1 MFPFRPTALA
11 ACTALIGL
19 PAVAANSGN
28 TAVVPVVE
36 TGGALAPVTVKG
48 ARNKDEIGKNRVYA
62 REIVN
67 LYKGKE
73 EVETFKGN
81 TVSDLFSG
89 MVGVYSGDARNSGA
103 VDPNIRGVQGQ
114 GRIPVTVDGTE
125 QAITVWRGY
134 AGANNRNYV
143 DPNIISSVYVEKGP
157 SFNRGIKSGI
167 GGSVAM
173 KTIDADDIVPEDQ
186 KYGLE
191 VKVETSSNS
200 IKQRKNVYEDSVD
213 YRTLPEPS
221 VATGGIW
228 RAMLDDTDRVDQ
240 RFEGRNKFF
249 KDKAFRIAAATKQD
263 NFDAMIAYAYR
274 SKGNYFSGKKG
285 AERYGYIGP
294 LTPEKLAEIKRL
306 EDEARQRGENFWGSS
321 NVLGSPNVARVGL
334 FFHPGGEVSNT
345 SLETKSWIGKTTFR
359 LPHNQTLKF
368 GLRRTHTTF
377 GDVMPSRIIGPISN
391 NSNLNKIA
399 EWPRSWVK
407 QNSVNIDYAFKPENS
422 RWINFDATLW
432 TTRTRSKTNTAG
444 GSPGDTLYEDR
455 EFQRRYDTEMGIWQ
469 GLIQQWPHMT
479 PEERKEWADMGYS
492 PDKKPKVEPSTPN
505 TNGRFNTVQGQ
516 AYYAKNERDGF
527 TFANRMKL
535 TPKLDLTVMGDYQYE
550 KLRSRDEF
558 SDELRWMGMDKY
570 KDEIEAKPPII
581 RANYEL
587 SRLGYPR
594 NGRRHEANLGFNFH
608 FRPTEWLNLTAGA
621 RYTRFSINDD
631 GRVAKEG
638 LTPYGFPIGMDRG
651 RGFTF
656 TRVATPEEYA
666 VYKAAKAISQDTLDD
681 MWARQEFNRALTIQ
695 EQQKFLQLNDQ
706 GVPYLVYDGRRYQ
719 PLRPNFERPFAYY
732 YKEPYNKP
740 LPPTVFWNK
749 DASGRLNLADHP
761 ILNGSNS
768 AILSEETANPA
779 YDPNNPN
786 SPKTVKK
793 YVLADRFH
801 QEGNISPTELSRIR
815 HQSNGGWAPAFS
827 ATVNFTDHARAYLR
841 YTETL
846 RYPSIFEG
854 TYGFSN
860 FAGGFNRA
868 GYGWKPEHAKNW
880 EVGYI
885 HDLTGLL
892 PKMRRADFRL
902 NYFHN
907 KTKNIIDRDENLEF
921 EQFDKQVRTGVELS
935 ARFDSGRVF
944 GSLGV
949 LRNIKNEMCDSM
961 FSPYPE
967 ELESHFLEPD
977 KYPRSPSCNHGGVS
991 DSGYLASALQPRW
1004 SIDADL
1010 GMRLF
1015 GEKLETGLRFHYH
1028 SRIKKDRDEAWNSY
1042 RKHPNHFWAGKVA
1055 GQEWQP
1061 VATWDMYLRYKIRKN
1076 ITAELVGTNLTDRYY
1091 LDPLSPSYMPAPGR
1105 TIRIGITGKF

>member
-1 MFPFRPTALA
+1 MQTTPRLTTLA
-11 ACTALIGL
+11 ACIAMLGAAHA
-19 PAVAANSGN
+19 PAADN
-28 TAVVPVVE
+28 TANTAADAAESSALE
-36 TGGALAPVTVKG
+36 TVIVKG
-48 ARNKDEIGKNRVYA
+48 NRNKHQTGRDRVYT
-62 REIVN
+62 REVVN

-73 EVETFKGN
+73 EVEIFKG
-81 TVSDLFSG
+81 TPVSDLFSG

-173 KTIDADDIVPEDQ
+173 KTIDADDIVPEGQ

-191 VKVETSSNS
+191 VKVETSNNS

-240 RFEGRNKFF
+240 RFSGRNKFF
-249 KDKAFRIAAATKQD
+249 KDKAYRIAAATKQD
-263 NFDAMIAYAYR
+263 NFDAMLAYAYR
-274 SKGNYFSGKKG
+274 NKGNYFSGKKG

-294 LTPEKLAEIKRL
+294 LTPEKIAELRRLAE
-306 EDEARQRGENFWGSS
+306 EARQRGENFWGSE
-321 NVLGSPNVARVGL
+321 NMLGAPNIAKVGL

-345 SLETKSWIGKTTFR
+345 SLETESWIGKTTLR
-359 LPHNQTLKF
+359 LPHRQTLKF

-455 EFQRRYDTEMGIWQ
+455 EFQRRYDSEIGLWQ
-469 GLIQQWPHMT
+469 SLMQQWPHLS
-479 PEERKEWADMGYS
+479 PSERQDLIDAGYS
-492 PDKKPKVEPSTPN
+492 PDKKPKVDPTTPN

-516 AYYAKNERDGF
+516 AYYAKNERNGF

-550 KLRSRDEF
+550 KLRSRDNF
-558 SDELRWMGMDKY
+558 SEELRFAGRYKY
-570 KDEIEAKPPII
+570 PDEIENDTI
-581 RANYEL
+581 RANYSLNEY
-587 SRLGYPR
+587 GVPR
-594 NGRRHEANLGFNFH
+594 NGRRHESNLGFNFH
-608 FRPTEWLNLTAGA
+608 FKPTEWLSLTAGA

-631 GRVAKEG
+631 GRILQEG
-638 LTPYGFPIGMDRG
+638 VDKWGRPLRMNRGVYYGL
-651 RGFTF
+651 
-656 TRVATPEEYA
+656 TRVATQKEYNT
-666 VYKAAKAISQDTLDD
+666 YL
-681 MWARQEFNRALTIQ
+681 RALE
-695 EQQKFLQLNDQ
+695 EQKKGTWNYEMNDINRISIEKGIPYINRDWVLNDNNH
-706 GVPYLVYDGRRYQ
+706 DHDT
-719 PLRPNFERPFAYY
+719 A
-732 YKEPYNKP
+732 KT
-740 LPPTVFWNK
+740 LPTFYWSKNG
-749 DASGRLNLADHP
+749 SGRLNIADNP
-761 ILNGSNS
+761 LLNNE
-768 AILSEETANPA
+768 ILSEKTSNPA

-786 SPKTVKK
+786 SPKTVYK
-793 YVLADRFH
+793 YRLRD
-801 QEGNISPTELSRIR
+801 GDSYKTPMTEAERR
-815 HQSNGGWAPAFS
+815 RAQKQSDGGWAPAFS
-827 ATVNFTDHARAYLR
+827 ATINFTDHARAYLR

-846 RYPSIFEG
+846 RFPSIFEG

-860 FAGGFNRA
+860 AAGTFARA

-885 HDLTGLL
+885 HDLTGAF
-892 PKMRRADFRL
+892 PKMRRADFRI

-907 KTKNIIDRDENLEF
+907 KTKNIIDRDQNLEF

-935 ARFDSGRVF
+935 ARFDSGRLF
-944 GSLGV
+944 GGLGV
-949 LRNIKNEMCDSM
+949 LRNIKNEMCDTAFAYQDTGYV
-961 FSPYPE
+961 FSKADGGIAHRPI
-967 ELESHFLEPD
+967 
-977 KYPRSPSCNHGGVS
+977 CNHGGLS
-991 DSGYLASALQPRW
+991 GSGYLASALQPRW
-1004 SIDADL
+1004 SVDADL
-1010 GMRLF
+1010 GARFF

-1028 SRIKKDRDEAWNSY
+1028 SRIKKSRDEAWNTY
-1042 RKHPNHFWAGKVA
+1042 RKDWLETYGTPSSIRIT

-1061 VATWDMYLRYKIRKN
+1061 VATYDAYIRYRIGKN
-1076 ITAELVGTNLTDRYY
+1076 VTAELVGTNLTDRYY

-1105 TIRIGITGKF
+1105 TLRLGLTAKW

>member
-1 MFPFRPTALA
+1 MKTTPRLTTLA
-11 ACTALIGL
+11 ACIAMLGAAHA
-19 PAVAANSGN
+19 PAADN
-28 TAVVPVVE
+28 TANTAATPAE
-36 TGGALAPVTVKG
+36 SAALDAVIVKG
-48 ARNKDEIGKNRVYA
+48 GKNKHQTGRDRVYT
-62 REIVN
+62 REVVN

-81 TVSDLFSG
+81 TVSDLLSG

-143 DPNIISSVYVEKGP
+143 DPNLISSVYVEKGP

-173 KTIDADDIVPEDQ
+173 KTIDADDIVPEGQ

-191 VKVETSSNS
+191 VKIETSNNS

-240 RFEGRNKFF
+240 RFSGRNKFF
-249 KDKAFRIAAATKQD
+249 KDKAYRIAAAAKQD
-263 NFDAMIAYAYR
+263 NFDAMLAYAYR

-294 LTPEKLAEIKRL
+294 LTPEKIAELRRLAE
-306 EDEARQRGENFWGSS
+306 EARQRGENFWGSE
-321 NVLGSPNVARVGL
+321 NMLGAPNIAKVGL

-345 SLETKSWIGKTTFR
+345 SLETESWIGKTTLR
-359 LPHNQTLKF
+359 LPHRQTLKF
-368 GLRRTHTTF
+368 GLRHTDTQF
-377 GDVMPSRIIGPISN
+377 GDVMPSRIIGPIEN
-391 NSNLNKIA
+391 EKNLNKIA

-432 TTRTRSKTNTAG
+432 TTRTKSKTNTAG

-455 EFQRRYDTEMGIWQ
+455 EFQRRYDSEVG
-469 GLIQQWPHMT
+469 QWNAIMEKWPGMSQK
-479 PEERKEWADMGYS
+479 ERQNMIDWFGFN
-492 PDKKPKVEPSTPN
+492 PNKKPTVTPNLPN

-527 TFANRMKL
+527 TFANRMRL

-550 KLRSRDEF
+550 KLRSRDNY
-558 SDELRWMGMDKY
+558 SDELFWHGTDKY
-570 KDEIEAKPPII
+570 KEEIDKNNI

-587 SRLGYPR
+587 SRFGYPR
-594 NGRRHEANLGFNFH
+594 SGRRHEANLGFNFS
-608 FRPTEWLNLTAGA
+608 FRPTEWLSLTAGA
-621 RYTRFSINDD
+621 RYTHFSINDD
-631 GRVAKEG
+631 GRVLKEG
-638 LTPYGFPIGMDRG
+638 VDWRG
-651 RGFTF
+651 NPLQINRGQVYTF

-666 VYKAAKAISQDTLDD
+666 IYQRAKERLANNDYANVEEYSLLFQQTQSITFEHSNGKIPHISQEAARQQSSYYKA
-681 MWARQEFNRALTIQ
+681 
-695 EQQKFLQLNDQ
+695 
-706 GVPYLVYDGRRYQ
+706 PYQ
-719 PLRPNFERPFAYY
+719 N
-732 YKEPYNKP
+732 
-740 LPPTVFWNK
+740 PPIFYWLK
-749 DASGRLNLADHP
+749 DEHGRLNLADHP
-761 ILNGSNS
+761 LLNSNILY
-768 AILSEETANPA
+768 EKVENPA
-779 YDPNNPN
+779 YDPNDPD
-786 SPKTVKK
+786 SPKTVYK
-793 YVLADRFH
+793 YIHTDITHDLKNERVVNNGVYMADMTAAERRRA
-801 QEGNISPTELSRIR
+801 QR
-815 HQSNGGWAPAFS
+815 QSGSGWAPAFS
-827 ATVNFTDHARAYLR
+827 ATVNLTDHARAYLR

-854 TYGFSN
+854 TYGFSSM
-860 FAGGFNRA
+860 GGFGRA

-892 PKMRRADFRL
+892 PKMRRADFRI

-907 KTKNIIDRDENLEF
+907 KTKNIIDRDSNLEF
-921 EQFDKQVRTGVELS
+921 EQFDKQTRTGVELS
-935 ARFDSGRVF
+935 ARFDSGRFF
-944 GSLGV
+944 GGLGV
-949 LRNIKNEMCDSM
+949 LRNIKNEMCDST
-961 FSPYPE
+961 FPYT
-967 ELESHFLEPD
+967 SHLAFV
-977 KYPRSPSCNHGGVS
+977 KVGKGIITTSSCNHGGLNS
-991 DSGYLASALQPRW
+991 TGYLASALQPRW

-1010 GMRLF
+1010 GARLF
-1015 GEKLETGLRFHYH
+1015 GKKLETGLRFHFH
-1028 SRIKKDRDEAWNSY
+1028 SRIKKNRDEAYSKY
-1042 RKHPNHFWAGKVA
+1042 RDEIRRYTAFSRENVRAID
-1055 GQEWQP
+1055 QSWQP

-1105 TIRIGITGKF
+1105 TIRFGLTAKF

>member
-1 MFPFRPTALA
+1 MSTPTSSA
-11 ACTALIGL
+11 A
-19 PAVAANSGN
+19 S
-28 TAVVPVVE
+28 
-36 TGGALAPVTVKG
+36 
-48 ARNKDEIGKNRVYA
+48 
-62 REIVN
+62 
-67 LYKGKE
+67 
-73 EVETFKGN
+73 
-81 TVSDLFSG
+81 
-89 MVGVYSGDARNSGA
+89 
-103 VDPNIRGVQGQ
+103 
-114 GRIPVTVDGTE
+114 
-125 QAITVWRGY
+125 
-134 AGANNRNYV
+134 
-143 DPNIISSVYVEKGP
+143 YVEKGP

-173 KTIDADDIVPEDQ
+173 KTIDADDIVPEGQ

-191 VKVETSSNS
+191 VKVETSNNS

-228 RAMLDDTDRVDQ
+228 RALLDDTDRVDQ

-294 LTPEKLAEIKRL
+294 LTPEKLEEIKRL
-306 EDEARQRGENFWGSS
+306 EEEARKRGEDFWGSS
-321 NVLGSPNVARVGL
+321 NMLGSPNVARVGL

-359 LPHNQTLKF
+359 LPHRQTLKL

-432 TTRTRSKTNTAG
+432 TTRTKSKTNTAG

-516 AYYAKNERDGF
+516 AYYAKNERNGF

-535 TPKLDLTVMGDYQYE
+535 HPKLDLTVTGDYQYE
-550 KLRSRDEF
+550 KLRSRDNY
-558 SDELRWMGMDKY
+558 SDELFWHGTDKY
-570 KDEIEAKPPII
+570 KEEIDKNNI

-587 SRLGYPR
+587 SRFGYPR
-594 NGRRHEANLGFNFH
+594 SGRRHEANLGFNFH
-608 FRPTEWLNLTAGA
+608 FRPAEWLSLTAGA
-621 RYTRFSINDD
+621 RYTHFSINDD
-631 GRVAKEG
+631 GRVLKEG
-638 LTPYGFPIGMDRG
+638 VDWRG
-651 RGFTF
+651 NPLQINRGQVYTF

-666 VYKAAKAISQDTLDD
+666 IYQRAKERLANNDYANVEEYSLLFQQTQSITFGHSNGKIPHISQQA
-681 MWARQEFNRALTIQ
+681 ARQQ
-695 EQQKFLQLNDQ
+695 S
-706 GVPYLVYDGRRYQ
+706 
-719 PLRPNFERPFAYY
+719 YY
-732 YKEPYNKP
+732 YKEPYQN
-740 LPPTVFWNK
+740 PPIFYWLK
-749 DASGRLNLADHP
+749 DEHGRLNLADHP
-761 ILNGSNS
+761 LLNSNILY
-768 AILSEETANPA
+768 EKVENPA
-779 YDPNNPN
+779 YDPNDPD
-786 SPKTVKK
+786 SPKTVYK
-793 YVLADRFH
+793 YVRTVITHDLKNGRDVKNGVYMADMTAAERRRA
-801 QEGNISPTELSRIR
+801 Q
-815 HQSNGGWAPAFS
+815 HQSGGGWAPAFS

-854 TYGFSN
+854 TYGFSSM
-860 FAGGFNRA
+860 GGFGRA

-880 EVGYI
+880 EVGYV

-892 PKMRRADFRL
+892 PKMRRADFRI

-921 EQFDKQVRTGVELS
+921 EQFDKQIRTGVELS
-935 ARFDSGRVF
+935 ARFDSGRFF
-944 GSLGV
+944 GGLGV
-949 LRNIKNEMCDSM
+949 LRNIKNEMCDST
-961 FSPYPE
+961 FPYTHKIAWVEVGKGILLP
-967 ELESHFLEPD
+967 
-977 KYPRSPSCNHGGVS
+977 PSCNHGGLS
-991 DSGYLASALQPRW
+991 DTGYLASALQPRW

-1010 GMRLF
+1010 GARFF
-1015 GEKLETGLRFHYH
+1015 GEKLETGIRFHYH
-1028 SRIKKDRDEAWNSY
+1028 SRIKKSRDEAWNDY
-1042 RKHPNHFWAGKVA
+1042 RNRYREFYNRTTSRRIR

-1061 VATWDMYLRYKIRKN
+1061 VATWDMYLRYKIGKN

>member
-1 MFPFRPTALA
+1 MFPFRPTVLA

-67 LYKGKE
+67 LYKGKN

-173 KTIDADDIVPEDQ
+173 KTIDADDIVPEGQ

-191 VKVETSSNS
+191 VKVETSNNS

-228 RAMLDDTDRVDQ
+228 RALLDDTDRVDQ

-294 LTPEKLAEIKRL
+294 LTPEKLEEIKRL
-306 EDEARQRGENFWGSS
+306 EEEARKRGEDFWGSS
-321 NVLGSPNVARVGL
+321 NMLGSPNVARVGL

-359 LPHNQTLKF
+359 LPHRQTLKL

-407 QNSVNIDYAFKPENS
+407 QNSANIDYSFKPENS

-516 AYYAKNERDGF
+516 AYYAKNERNGF

-535 TPKLDLTVMGDYQYE
+535 HPKLDLTVTGDYQYE
-550 KLRSRDEF
+550 KLRSRDNY
-558 SDELRWMGMDKY
+558 SDELFWHGTDKY
-570 KDEIEAKPPII
+570 KEEIDKNNI

-587 SRLGYPR
+587 SRFGYPR
-594 NGRRHEANLGFNFH
+594 SGRRHEANLGFNFH
-608 FRPTEWLNLTAGA
+608 FRPAEWLSLTAGA
-621 RYTRFSINDD
+621 RYTHFSINDD
-631 GRVAKEG
+631 GRVLKEG
-638 LTPYGFPIGMDRG
+638 VNWLGNPLQVNRG
-651 RGFTF
+651 QVYTF

-666 VYKAAKAISQDTLDD
+666 IYKRAKERLANNDYANDEESHLLFQQTQSITFEHSNGKIPHISQQA
-681 MWARQEFNRALTIQ
+681 ARGHSSR
-695 EQQKFLQLNDQ
+695 
-706 GVPYLVYDGRRYQ
+706 
-719 PLRPNFERPFAYY
+719 
-732 YKEPYNKP
+732 YKEPYQN
-740 LPPTVFWNK
+740 PPIFYWLK
-749 DASGRLNLADHP
+749 DEHGRLNLADHP
-761 ILNGSNS
+761 LLNSNILY
-768 AILSEETANPA
+768 EKVENPA
-779 YDPNNPN
+779 YDPNDPN
-786 SPKTVKK
+786 SPKTVYK
-793 YVLADRFH
+793 YISTDTTHDLKNGRGVHNGVYMADMTAAERRRA
-801 QEGNISPTELSRIR
+801 Q
-815 HQSNGGWAPAFS
+815 HQSGGGWAPAFS

-854 TYGFSN
+854 TYGFSSM
-860 FAGGFNRA
+860 GGFGRA

-892 PKMRRADFRL
+892 PKMRRADFRI

-944 GSLGV
+944 GGLGV
-949 LRNIKNEMCDSM
+949 LRNIKNEMCDST
-961 FSPYPE
+961 FPYTNHLAWVE
-967 ELESHFLEPD
+967 VGKGIITTS
-977 KYPRSPSCNHGGVS
+977 SCNHGGLNS
-991 DSGYLASALQPRW
+991 TGYLASALQPRW
-1004 SIDADL
+1004 SVDTDL
-1010 GMRLF
+1010 GARFF
-1015 GEKLETGLRFHYH
+1015 GEKLETGLRFHFH
-1028 SRIKKDRDEAWNSY
+1028 SRVKKNRDEAYSKY
-1042 RKHPNHFWAGKVA
+1042 REAIRQAGFSRENVRA
-1055 GQEWQP
+1055 IDQSWQP

>member
-1 MFPFRPTALA
+1 MNKTRLKTLA
-11 ACTALIGL
+11 ACIAVLGT
-19 PAVAANSGN
+19 PAAFADN
-28 TAVVPVVE
+28 TAADAAESSALE
-36 TGGALAPVTVKG
+36 TVIVKG
-48 ARNKDEIGKNRVYA
+48 NRNKHQTGRDRVYT
-62 REIVN
+62 REVVN

-173 KTIDADDIVPEDQ
+173 KTIDADDIVPEGQ

-191 VKVETSSNS
+191 VKVETSNNS

-228 RAMLDDTDRVDQ
+228 RALLDDTDRVDQ

-294 LTPEKLAEIKRL
+294 LTPEKLAELERL
-306 EDEARQRGENFWGSS
+306 EEEARKRGENFWGSE
-321 NVLGSPNVARVGL
+321 NMLGAPNIAKVGL

-345 SLETKSWIGKTTFR
+345 SLETESWIGKTTFR
-359 LPHNQTLKF
+359 LPHRQTLRL

-444 GSPGDTLYEDR
+444 GSPGDTLYEDL
-455 EFQRRYDTEMGIWQ
+455 EFRRRYDTEMGIWQ

-516 AYYAKNERDGF
+516 AYYAKNERNGF

-535 TPKLDLTVMGDYQYE
+535 HPKLDLTVTGDYQYE
-550 KLRSRDEF
+550 KLRSRDNY
-558 SDELRWMGMDKY
+558 SDELFWHGTDKY
-570 KDEIEAKPPII
+570 KEEIDKNNI

-587 SRLGYPR
+587 SRFGYPR
-594 NGRRHEANLGFNFH
+594 SGRRHEANLGFNFH
-608 FRPTEWLNLTAGA
+608 FRPAEWLSLTAGA
-621 RYTRFSINDD
+621 RYTHFSINDD
-631 GRVAKEG
+631 GRVLKEG
-638 LTPYGFPIGMDRG
+638 VDWRG
-651 RGFTF
+651 NPLQVNRGQVYTF

-666 VYKAAKAISQDTLDD
+666 IYQRAKERLANNDYANDEEYILLFQQTQSITFGHSNGKIPHISQQA
-681 MWARQEFNRALTIQ
+681 ARQQ
-695 EQQKFLQLNDQ
+695 S
-706 GVPYLVYDGRRYQ
+706 
-719 PLRPNFERPFAYY
+719 YY
-732 YKEPYNKP
+732 YKEPYQN
-740 LPPTVFWNK
+740 PPIFYWLK
-749 DASGRLNLADHP
+749 DEHGRLNLADHP
-761 ILNGSNS
+761 LLNSNILY
-768 AILSEETANPA
+768 EKVENPA
-779 YDPNNPN
+779 YDPNDPD
-786 SPKTVKK
+786 SPKTVYK
-793 YVLADRFH
+793 YISTDTTHDLKNGRGVHNGVYMADMTAAERRRA
-801 QEGNISPTELSRIR
+801 QR
-815 HQSNGGWAPAFS
+815 QSGGGWAPAFS
-827 ATVNFTDHARAYLR
+827 ATVNLTDHARAYLR

-854 TYGFSN
+854 TYGFSSM
-860 FAGGFNRA
+860 GGFGRA

-892 PKMRRADFRL
+892 PKMRRADFRI

-921 EQFDKQVRTGVELS
+921 EQFDKQIRTGVELS
-935 ARFDSGRVF
+935 ARFDSSRFF
-944 GSLGV
+944 GGLGV
-949 LRNIKNEMCDSM
+949 LRNIKNEMCDST
-961 FSPYPE
+961 FPYTQNLITWIEQGKGILLP
-967 ELESHFLEPD
+967 
-977 KYPRSPSCNHGGVS
+977 PSCNHGGLS
-991 DSGYLASALQPRW
+991 DTGYLASALQPRW

-1010 GMRLF
+1010 GARFF
-1015 GEKLETGLRFHYH
+1015 GEKLETGIRFHYH
-1028 SRIKKDRDEAWNSY
+1028 SRIKKSRDEAWNDY
-1042 RKHPNHFWAGKVA
+1042 RNRYREFYNRTTSRRIR

-1061 VATWDMYLRYKIRKN
+1061 VATWDMYLRYKIGKN

-1105 TIRIGITGKF
+1105 TIRFGLTAKF

>member
-1 MFPFRPTALA
+1 MNKTRLKTLA
-11 ACTALIGL
+11 ACIAVLGT
-19 PAVAANSGN
+19 PAAFADN
-28 TAVVPVVE
+28 TAADAVE
-36 TGGALAPVTVKG
+36 SSALETVIVKG
-48 ARNKDEIGKNRVYA
+48 NRNKHQTGRDRVYT
-62 REIVN
+62 REVVN

-173 KTIDADDIVPEDQ
+173 KTIDADDIVPEGQ

-191 VKVETSSNS
+191 VKVETSNNS

-294 LTPEKLAEIKRL
+294 LTPEKLEEIKRL
-306 EDEARQRGENFWGSS
+306 EEEARKRGEDFWGSS
-321 NVLGSPNVARVGL
+321 NMLGSPNVARVGL

-359 LPHNQTLKF
+359 LPHRQTLKL

-444 GSPGDTLYEDR
+444 GSPGDTLYEDL
-455 EFQRRYDTEMGIWQ
+455 EFRRRYDTEMGIWQ

-535 TPKLDLTVMGDYQYE
+535 HPKLDLTVTGDYQYE
-550 KLRSRDEF
+550 KLRSRDNY
-558 SDELRWMGMDKY
+558 SDELFWHGTDKY
-570 KDEIEAKPPII
+570 KEEIDKNNI

-587 SRLGYPR
+587 SRFGYPR
-594 NGRRHEANLGFNFH
+594 SGRRHEANLGFNFH
-608 FRPTEWLNLTAGA
+608 FRPAEWLSLTAGA
-621 RYTRFSINDD
+621 RYTHFSINDD
-631 GRVAKEG
+631 GRVLKEG
-638 LTPYGFPIGMDRG
+638 VNWLGNPLQVNRG
-651 RGFTF
+651 QVYTF

-666 VYKAAKAISQDTLDD
+666 IYKRAKERLANNDYANDEESHLLFQQTQSITFEHSNGKIPHISQQA
-681 MWARQEFNRALTIQ
+681 ARGHSSR
-695 EQQKFLQLNDQ
+695 
-706 GVPYLVYDGRRYQ
+706 
-719 PLRPNFERPFAYY
+719 
-732 YKEPYNKP
+732 YKEPYQN
-740 LPPTVFWNK
+740 PPIFYWLK
-749 DASGRLNLADHP
+749 DEHGRLNLADHP
-761 ILNGSNS
+761 LLNSNILY
-768 AILSEETANPA
+768 EKVENPA
-779 YDPNNPN
+779 YDPNDPN
-786 SPKTVKK
+786 SPKTVYK
-793 YVLADRFH
+793 YISTDTTHDLKNGRGVHNGVYMADMTAAERRRA
-801 QEGNISPTELSRIR
+801 Q
-815 HQSNGGWAPAFS
+815 HQSGGGWAPAFS

-854 TYGFSN
+854 TYGFSSM
-860 FAGGFNRA
+860 GGFGRA

-892 PKMRRADFRL
+892 PKMRRADFRI

-944 GSLGV
+944 GGLGV
-949 LRNIKNEMCDSM
+949 LRNIKNEMCDST
-961 FSPYPE
+961 FPYTHKIAWVKVGKGILLP
-967 ELESHFLEPD
+967 
-977 KYPRSPSCNHGGVS
+977 PSCNHGGLS
-991 DSGYLASALQPRW
+991 DTGYLASALQPRW

-1010 GMRLF
+1010 GARFF
-1015 GEKLETGLRFHYH
+1015 GEKLETGIRFHYH
-1028 SRIKKDRDEAWNSY
+1028 SRIKKSRDEAWNDY
-1042 RKHPNHFWAGKVA
+1042 RNRYREFYNRTTSRRIR

-1061 VATWDMYLRYKIRKN
+1061 VATWDMYLRYKIGKN

-1105 TIRIGITGKF
+1105 TIRFGLTAKF

>member
-1 MFPFRPTALA
+1 MFPFRPTVLA

-173 KTIDADDIVPEDQ
+173 KTIDADDIVPEGQ

-191 VKVETSSNS
+191 VKVETSNNS

-294 LTPEKLAEIKRL
+294 LTPEKLAELKRL
-306 EDEARQRGENFWGSS
+306 EEEAEKRGEKFWGSE
-321 NVLGSPNVARVGL
+321 NMLGAPDIAKVGL

-359 LPHNQTLKF
+359 LPHRQTLKL

-444 GSPGDTLYEDR
+444 GSPGDTLYEDL
-455 EFQRRYDTEMGIWQ
+455 EFRRRYDTEMGIWQ

-505 TNGRFNTVQGQ
+505 TNGRFKTVQGQ
-516 AYYAKNERDGF
+516 AYYAKNERNGF

-535 TPKLDLTVMGDYQYE
+535 HPKLDLTVTGDYQYE
-550 KLRSRDEF
+550 KLRSRDNY
-558 SDELRWMGMDKY
+558 SDELFWHGTDKY
-570 KDEIEAKPPII
+570 KEEIDKNNI

-587 SRLGYPR
+587 SRFGYPR
-594 NGRRHEANLGFNFH
+594 SGRRHEANLGFNFH
-608 FRPTEWLNLTAGA
+608 FRPAEWLSLTAGA
-621 RYTRFSINDD
+621 RYTHFSINDD
-631 GRVAKEG
+631 GRVLKEG
-638 LTPYGFPIGMDRG
+638 VDWRG
-651 RGFTF
+651 NPLQINRGQVYTF
-656 TRVATPEEYA
+656 TRVATPQEYA
-666 VYKAAKAISQDTLDD
+666 VYQQAKKDLTDPSLSGDDYSKALEKYQSITFEYGDKIPYISQQA
-681 MWARQEFNRALTIQ
+681 ARESS
-695 EQQKFLQLNDQ
+695 
-706 GVPYLVYDGRRYQ
+706 
-719 PLRPNFERPFAYY
+719 YY
-732 YKEPYNKP
+732 YKDPYQN
-740 LPPTVFWNK
+740 PPIFYWLK
-749 DASGRLNLADHP
+749 DEHGRLNLADHP
-761 ILNGSNS
+761 LLNSNILY
-768 AILSEETANPA
+768 EKVENPA
-779 YDPNNPN
+779 YDPNDPN
-786 SPKTVKK
+786 SPKTVYK
-793 YVLADRFH
+793 YISTDTTHDLKNGRGVHNGVYMADMTAAERRRA
-801 QEGNISPTELSRIR
+801 Q
-815 HQSNGGWAPAFS
+815 HQSGGGWAPAFS
-827 ATVNFTDHARAYLR
+827 ATVNLTDHARAYLR

-854 TYGFSN
+854 TYGFSSM
-860 FAGGFNRA
+860 GGFGRA

-892 PKMRRADFRL
+892 PKMRRADFRI

-907 KTKNIIDRDENLEF
+907 KTKNIIDRDSNLEF
-921 EQFDKQVRTGVELS
+921 EQFDKQTRTGVELS
-935 ARFDSGRVF
+935 ARFDSGRFF
-944 GSLGV
+944 GGLGV
-949 LRNIKNEMCDSM
+949 LRNIKNEMCDAA
-961 FSPYPE
+961 FAYQDGRFVWQKADGGLAHQPA
-967 ELESHFLEPD
+967 
-977 KYPRSPSCNHGGVS
+977 CNHGGLS
-991 DSGYLASALQPRW
+991 GSGYLASALQPRW
-1004 SIDADL
+1004 SVDADL
-1010 GMRLF
+1010 GARFF

-1028 SRIKKDRDEAWNSY
+1028 SRIKKSRDEAWSAY
-1042 RKHPNHFWAGKVA
+1042 RKDWLETYGTPSRIRIT

-1061 VATWDMYLRYKIRKN
+1061 VATWDMYLRYKIGKN

>member
-1 MFPFRPTALA
+1 MKTTPRLTTLA
-11 ACTALIGL
+11 ACIAMLGTA
-19 PAVAANSGN
+19 PAQAADNMAN
-28 TAVVPVVE
+28 TAATPAE
-36 TGGALAPVTVKG
+36 SAALDAVIVKG
-48 ARNKDEIGKNRVYA
+48 GKNKDQRGRDRVYT

-143 DPNIISSVYVEKGP
+143 DPNLISSVYVEKGP

-173 KTIDADDIVPEDQ
+173 KTIDADDIVPEGQ

-240 RFEGRNKFF
+240 RFSGRNKFF
-249 KDKAFRIAAATKQD
+249 KDKAYRIAAATKQD
-263 NFDAMIAYAYR
+263 NFDAMLAYAYR
-274 SKGNYFSGKKG
+274 NKGNYFSGKKG

-294 LTPEKLAEIKRL
+294 LTPEKIAELRRLAE
-306 EDEARQRGENFWGSS
+306 EARQRGENFWGSE
-321 NVLGSPNVARVGL
+321 NMLGAPNIAKVGL

-345 SLETKSWIGKTTFR
+345 SLETESWIGKTTLR
-359 LPHNQTLKF
+359 LPHRQTLKF
-368 GLRRTHTTF
+368 GLRHTDTQF
-377 GDVMPSRIIGPISN
+377 GDVMPSRIIGPIEN
-391 NSNLNKIA
+391 EKNLNKIA

-422 RWINFDATLW
+422 RWIDFDATLW
-432 TTRTRSKTNTAG
+432 TTRTKSKTNTAG
-444 GSPGDTLYEDR
+444 GSPGDSLYEDID
-455 EFQRRYDTEMGIWQ
+455 FQKNYDFEIGIWKN
-469 GLIQQWPHMT
+469 IMKQWPNMS
-479 PEERKEWADMGYS
+479 EAERQQMRALGYS
-492 PDKKPKVEPSTPN
+492 PDKKPTVTPN
-505 TNGRFNTVQGQ
+505 LPNTDGRFNTVQGQ

-535 TPKLDLTVMGDYQYE
+535 TPKLDLTVTGDYQYE
-550 KLRSRDEF
+550 KLRSRDNY
-558 SDELRWMGMDKY
+558 SDELFWRGTDKY
-570 KDEIEAKPPII
+570 KEEIDKNNI

-587 SRLGYPR
+587 SRYGYPR
-594 NGRRHEANLGFNFH
+594 SGRRHEANLGFNFS
-608 FRPTEWLNLTAGA
+608 FRPTEWLSLTAGA
-621 RYTRFSINDD
+621 RYTHFSINDD
-631 GRVAKEG
+631 GRVLKEG
-638 LTPYGFPIGMDRG
+638 VNWLGNPLQVNRG
-651 RGFTF
+651 QVYTF
-656 TRVATPEEYA
+656 TRVATPQEYA
-666 VYKAAKAISQDTLDD
+666 VYQQAKKDLTDPSLSGDDYSKAFEKAQSITFNYNDKIPYINQEA
-681 MWARQEFNRALTIQ
+681 ARQQ
-695 EQQKFLQLNDQ
+695 SS
-706 GVPYLVYDGRRYQ
+706 
-719 PLRPNFERPFAYY
+719 Y
-732 YKEPYNKP
+732 YKEPYQN
-740 LPPTVFWNK
+740 PPIFYWLK
-749 DASGRLNLADHP
+749 DEHGRLNLADHP
-761 ILNGSNS
+761 LLNSNILY
-768 AILSEETANPA
+768 EKVENPA
-779 YDPNNPN
+779 YDPNDPN
-786 SPKTVKK
+786 SPKTVYK
-793 YVLADRFH
+793 YISTDTTYDLKNGRGVYNGVYMADMTAAERRRA
-801 QEGNISPTELSRIR
+801 QR
-815 HQSNGGWAPAFS
+815 QSSGGWVPAFS
-827 ATVNFTDHARAYLR
+827 ATVNLTDHARAYLR

-854 TYGFSN
+854 TYGFSSM
-860 FAGGFNRA
+860 GGFGRA

-885 HDLTGLL
+885 HDLTGVF
-892 PKMRRADFRL
+892 PKMRRADFRI

-944 GSLGV
+944 GGLGV
-949 LRNIKNEMCDSM
+949 LRNIKNEMCDLT
-961 FSPYPE
+961 FPYTQDFIWIKEGKGMVVP
-967 ELESHFLEPD
+967 
-977 KYPRSPSCNHGGVS
+977 PSCNHGGLS
-991 DSGYLASALQPRW
+991 DTGYLASALQPRW

-1010 GMRLF
+1010 GARFF
-1015 GEKLETGLRFHYH
+1015 GEKLETGIRFHYH
-1028 SRIKKDRDEAWNSY
+1028 SQVKKNRDEAWNGY
-1042 RKHPNHFWAGKVA
+1042 RNRYQEFYGKKSGLKII

-1061 VATWDMYLRYKIRKN
+1061 VATWDLYLRYKIGKN

-1105 TIRIGITGKF
+1105 TIRLGLSAKF

>member
-1 MFPFRPTALA
+1 MFPFRPTVLA

-67 LYKGKE
+67 LYKGKN

-143 DPNIISSVYVEKGP
+143 DSNIISSVYVEKGP

-173 KTIDADDIVPEDQ
+173 KTIDADDIVPEGQ

-345 SLETKSWIGKTTFR
+345 SLETKSWIGKATFR
-359 LPHNQTLKF
+359 LPHNQILKF

-516 AYYAKNERDGF
+516 AYYAK
-527 TFANRMKL
+527 T
-535 TPKLDLTVMGDYQYE
+535 
-550 KLRSRDEF
+550 
-558 SDELRWMGMDKY
+558 
-570 KDEIEAKPPII
+570 
-581 RANYEL
+581 
-587 SRLGYPR
+587 
-594 NGRRHEANLGFNFH
+594 
-608 FRPTEWLNLTAGA
+608 
-621 RYTRFSINDD
+621 
-631 GRVAKEG
+631 
-638 LTPYGFPIGMDRG
+638 
-651 RGFTF
+651 
-656 TRVATPEEYA
+656 
-666 VYKAAKAISQDTLDD
+666 
-681 MWARQEFNRALTIQ
+681 
-695 EQQKFLQLNDQ
+695 
-706 GVPYLVYDGRRYQ
+706 
-719 PLRPNFERPFAYY
+719 
-732 YKEPYNKP
+732 
-740 LPPTVFWNK
+740 
-749 DASGRLNLADHP
+749 
-761 ILNGSNS
+761 
-768 AILSEETANPA
+768 
-779 YDPNNPN
+779 
-786 SPKTVKK
+786 
-793 YVLADRFH
+793 
-801 QEGNISPTELSRIR
+801 
-815 HQSNGGWAPAFS
+815 S
-827 ATVNFTDHARAYLR
+827 ATV
-841 YTETL
+841 
-846 RYPSIFEG
+846 
-854 TYGFSN
+854 
-860 FAGGFNRA
+860 
-868 GYGWKPEHAKNW
+868 
-880 EVGYI
+880 
-885 HDLTGLL
+885 
-892 PKMRRADFRL
+892 
-902 NYFHN
+902 
-907 KTKNIIDRDENLEF
+907 
-921 EQFDKQVRTGVELS
+921 
-935 ARFDSGRVF
+935 
-944 GSLGV
+944 
-949 LRNIKNEMCDSM
+949 
-961 FSPYPE
+961 
-967 ELESHFLEPD
+967 
-977 KYPRSPSCNHGGVS
+977 SPS
-991 DSGYLASALQPRW
+991 P
-1004 SIDADL
+1004 
-1010 GMRLF
+1010 
-1015 GEKLETGLRFHYH
+1015 
-1028 SRIKKDRDEAWNSY
+1028 
-1042 RKHPNHFWAGKVA
+1042 
-1055 GQEWQP
+1055 
-1061 VATWDMYLRYKIRKN
+1061 
-1076 ITAELVGTNLTDRYY
+1076 TA
-1091 LDPLSPSYMPAPGR
+1091 
-1105 TIRIGITGKF
+1105 

>member
-1 MFPFRPTALA
+1 MFPFRPTVLA

-67 LYKGKE
+67 LYKGKN

-173 KTIDADDIVPEDQ
+173 KTIDADDIVPEGQ

-191 VKVETSSNS
+191 VKVETSNNS

-228 RAMLDDTDRVDQ
+228 RALLDDTDRVDQ

-294 LTPEKLAEIKRL
+294 LTPEKLEEIKRL
-306 EDEARQRGENFWGSS
+306 EEEARKRGEDFWGSS
-321 NVLGSPNVARVGL
+321 NMLGSPNVARVGL

-359 LPHNQTLKF
+359 LPHRQTLKL

-407 QNSVNIDYAFKPENS
+407 QNSANIDYSFKPENS

-516 AYYAKNERDGF
+516 AYYAKNERNGF

-535 TPKLDLTVMGDYQYE
+535 HPKLDLTVTGDYQYE
-550 KLRSRDEF
+550 KLRSRDNY
-558 SDELRWMGMDKY
+558 SDELFWHGTDKY
-570 KDEIEAKPPII
+570 KEEIDKNNI

-587 SRLGYPR
+587 SRFGNPR
-594 NGRRHEANLGFNFH
+594 SGRRHEANLGFNFH
-608 FRPTEWLNLTAGA
+608 FRPAEWLSLTAGA
-621 RYTRFSINDD
+621 RYTHFSINDD
-631 GRVAKEG
+631 GRVLKEG
-638 LTPYGFPIGMDRG
+638 VNWLGNPLQVNRG
-651 RGFTF
+651 QVYTF

-666 VYKAAKAISQDTLDD
+666 IYKRAKERLANNDYANDEESHLLFQQTQSITFEHSNGKIPHISQQA
-681 MWARQEFNRALTIQ
+681 ARGHSSR
-695 EQQKFLQLNDQ
+695 
-706 GVPYLVYDGRRYQ
+706 
-719 PLRPNFERPFAYY
+719 
-732 YKEPYNKP
+732 YKEPYQN
-740 LPPTVFWNK
+740 PPIFYWLK
-749 DASGRLNLADHP
+749 DEHGRLNLADHP
-761 ILNGSNS
+761 LLNSNILY
-768 AILSEETANPA
+768 EKVENPA
-779 YDPNNPN
+779 YDPNDPN
-786 SPKTVKK
+786 SPKTVYK
-793 YVLADRFH
+793 YISTDTTHDLKNGRGVHNGVYMADMTAAERRRA
-801 QEGNISPTELSRIR
+801 Q
-815 HQSNGGWAPAFS
+815 HQSGGGWAPAFS

-854 TYGFSN
+854 TYGFSSM
-860 FAGGFNRA
+860 GGFGRA

-892 PKMRRADFRL
+892 PKMRRADFRI

-944 GSLGV
+944 GGLGV
-949 LRNIKNEMCDSM
+949 LRNIKNEMCDST
-961 FSPYPE
+961 FPYTNHLAWVE
-967 ELESHFLEPD
+967 VGKGIITTS
-977 KYPRSPSCNHGGVS
+977 SCNHGGLNS
-991 DSGYLASALQPRW
+991 TGYLASALQPRW
-1004 SIDADL
+1004 SVDTDL
-1010 GMRLF
+1010 GARFF
-1015 GEKLETGLRFHYH
+1015 GEKLETGLRFHFH
-1028 SRIKKDRDEAWNSY
+1028 SRVKKNRDEAYSKY
-1042 RKHPNHFWAGKVA
+1042 REAIRQAGFSRENVRA
-1055 GQEWQP
+1055 IDQSWQP

>member
-1 MFPFRPTALA
+1 MNKTRLKTLA
-11 ACTALIGL
+11 ACIAVLGT
-19 PAVAANSGN
+19 PAAFADN
-28 TAVVPVVE
+28 TAADAAESSALE
-36 TGGALAPVTVKG
+36 TVIVKG
-48 ARNKDEIGKNRVYA
+48 NRNKHQTGRDRVYT
-62 REIVN
+62 REVVN

-103 VDPNIRGVQGQ
+103 IDPNIRGVQGQ

-173 KTIDADDIVPEDQ
+173 KTIDADDIVPEGQ

-191 VKVETSSNS
+191 VKIETSNNS
-200 IKQRKNVYEDSVD
+200 IRQRKNVYEDSVD

-228 RAMLDDTDRVDQ
+228 RALLDDTDRIDQ
-240 RFEGRNKFF
+240 RFSGRGKFL

-263 NFDAMIAYAYR
+263 NFDAMIAYSYR

-294 LTPEKLAEIKRL
+294 LTPEKIAELKRL
-306 EDEARQRGENFWGSS
+306 EEEAEKRGEKFWGSE
-321 NVLGSPNVARVGL
+321 NMLGAPDIAKVGL

-359 LPHNQTLKF
+359 LPNRQTLKF
-368 GLRRTHTTF
+368 GLRHTDTQF
-377 GDVMPSRIIGPISN
+377 GDVMPSRIIGPIEN
-391 NSNLNKIA
+391 EKNLNKIA

-432 TTRTRSKTNTAG
+432 TTRTKSKTNTAG

-455 EFQRRYDTEMGIWQ
+455 DFFRRY
-469 GLIQQWPHMT
+469 GLKMNLWKNFMKEWPNLT
-479 PEERKEWADMGYS
+479 DEERKELIKMGYS
-492 PDKKPKVEPSTPN
+492 PDKKPTVDPITPN
-505 TNGRFNTVQGQ
+505 TDGRFNTIQGQ

-535 TPKLDLTVMGDYQYE
+535 HPKLDLTVTGDYQYE
-550 KLRSRDEF
+550 KLRSRDNF
-558 SDELRWMGMDKY
+558 SEELRFAGRDKY
-570 KDEIEAKPPII
+570 PDEIENNDV
-581 RANYEL
+581 RANYSL
-587 SRLGYPR
+587 NGYGVPR
-594 NGRRHEANLGFNFH
+594 NGRRHEANLGFNFS
-608 FRPTEWLNLTAGA
+608 FRPTEWLTLTVGT

-631 GRVAKEG
+631 SRILKEG
-638 LTPYGFPIGMDRG
+638 LTKWGHPLRMNRG
-651 RGFTF
+651 QVYTF

-666 VYKAAKAISQDTLDD
+666 IYKSAKEDYEKNGFQDLWDPANDSPLYWRRMEEKESID
-681 MWARQEFNRALTIQ
+681 MRN
-695 EQQKFLQLNDQ
+695 
-706 GVPYLVYDGRRYQ
+706 GVPYINPDRMNVSRYT
-719 PLRPNFERPFAYY
+719 
-732 YKEPYNKP
+732 EPYQN
-740 LPPTVFWNK
+740 PPIFYWLK
-749 DASGRLNLADHP
+749 DEYGRLNLADHP
-761 ILNGSNS
+761 LLNSN
-768 AILSEETANPA
+768 ILSEKVANPA
-779 YDPNNPN
+779 YDPNNPD
-786 SPKTVKK
+786 SLKTVYK
-793 YVLADRFH
+793 YIRTNRTYDAEKGAVD
-801 QEGNISPTELSRIR
+801 EGVYKTDMTAAERR
-815 HQSNGGWAPAFS
+815 RAQRQSHGGWAPAFS
-827 ATVNFTDHARAYLR
+827 ATVNFTDRARAYLR

-860 FAGGFNRA
+860 AAGGFGRA

-892 PKMRRADFRL
+892 PKMRRADFRI
-902 NYFHN
+902 NYFRN

-935 ARFDSGRVF
+935 ARFDSGRFF
-944 GSLGV
+944 GGLGV
-949 LRNIKNEMCDSM
+949 LRNIKNEMCDSAFAYQDNDLVHWKADGSAM
-961 FSPYPE
+961 IHPPT
-967 ELESHFLEPD
+967 
-977 KYPRSPSCNHGGVS
+977 CNHGGLS
-991 DSGYLASALQPRW
+991 DSGYLASALQPLW

-1010 GMRLF
+1010 GARFF

-1028 SRIKKDRDEAWNSY
+1028 SRIKKSRDEAWSTY
-1042 RKHPNHFWAGKVA
+1042 RKGWEEIYGKPLRVNIT

-1061 VATWDMYLRYKIRKN
+1061 AATWDLYLRYKIRKN

-1105 TIRIGITGKF
+1105 TIRFGLTAKF

>member
-1 MFPFRPTALA
+1 MFPFRPTVLA

-19 PAVAANSGN
+19 PAVAANSDN

-48 ARNKDEIGKNRVYA
+48 TRNKDEIGKNRVYT

-173 KTIDADDIVPEDQ
+173 KTIDADDIVPEGQ

-240 RFEGRNKFF
+240 RFSGRNKFF
-249 KDKAFRIAAATKQD
+249 KDKAYRIAAATKQD
-263 NFDAMIAYAYR
+263 NFDAMLAYAYR
-274 SKGNYFSGKKG
+274 NKGNYFSGKKG

-294 LTPEKLAEIKRL
+294 LTPEKIAELRRLAE
-306 EDEARQRGENFWGSS
+306 EARQRGENFWGSE
-321 NVLGSPNVARVGL
+321 NMLGAPNIAKVGL

-345 SLETKSWIGKTTFR
+345 SLETESWIGKTTLR
-359 LPHNQTLKF
+359 LPHRQTLKF
-368 GLRRTHTTF
+368 GLRHTDTQF
-377 GDVMPSRIIGPISN
+377 GDVMPSRIIGPIEN
-391 NSNLNKIA
+391 EKNLNKIA

-422 RWINFDATLW
+422 RWIDFDATLW
-432 TTRTRSKTNTAG
+432 TTRTKSKTNTAG
-444 GSPGDTLYEDR
+444 GSPGDSLYEDID
-455 EFQRRYDTEMGIWQ
+455 FQKNYDFEIGIWKN
-469 GLIQQWPHMT
+469 IMKQWPNMS
-479 PEERKEWADMGYS
+479 EAERQQMRALGYS
-492 PDKKPKVEPSTPN
+492 PDKKPTVTPN
-505 TNGRFNTVQGQ
+505 LPNTDGRFNTVQGQ

-535 TPKLDLTVMGDYQYE
+535 TPKLDLTMMGDYQYE
-550 KLRSRDEF
+550 KLRSRDNY
-558 SDELRWMGMDKY
+558 SDELFWRGMDKY
-570 KDEIEAKPPII
+570 KEEINKREI

-587 SRLGYPR
+587 SRFGYPR
-594 NGRRHEANLGFNFH
+594 SGRRHEANLGFNFH
-608 FRPTEWLNLTAGA
+608 FRPAEWLSLTAGA
-621 RYTRFSINDD
+621 RYTHFSINDD
-631 GRVAKEG
+631 GRVLKEG
-638 LTPYGFPIGMDRG
+638 VNWLGNPLQVNRG
-651 RGFTF
+651 QVYTF
-656 TRVATPEEYA
+656 TRVATPQEYA
-666 VYKAAKAISQDTLDD
+666 VYQQGKKDLNNLSPGTDDYSEAFEKAQSITFNYNDKIPYISQEA
-681 MWARQEFNRALTIQ
+681 ARQQ
-695 EQQKFLQLNDQ
+695 SS
-706 GVPYLVYDGRRYQ
+706 
-719 PLRPNFERPFAYY
+719 Y
-732 YKEPYNKP
+732 YKEPYQN
-740 LPPTVFWNK
+740 PPIFYWLK
-749 DASGRLNLADHP
+749 DEHGRLNLADHP
-761 ILNGSNS
+761 LLNSNILY
-768 AILSEETANPA
+768 EKVENPA
-779 YDPNNPN
+779 YDPNDPN
-786 SPKTVKK
+786 SPKTVYK
-793 YVLADRFH
+793 YISTDTTYDLKNGRNVNNGVYMADMTAAERRRA
-801 QEGNISPTELSRIR
+801 QR
-815 HQSNGGWAPAFS
+815 QSGGGWAPAFS
-827 ATVNFTDHARAYLR
+827 ATINLTDHARAYLR

-854 TYGFSN
+854 TYGFSSM
-860 FAGGFNRA
+860 GGFGRA

-885 HDLTGLL
+885 HDLTGVF
-892 PKMRRADFRL
+892 PKMRRADFRI

-944 GSLGV
+944 GGLGV
-949 LRNIKNEMCDSM
+949 LRNIKNEMCDLT
-961 FSPYPE
+961 FPYTQDFIWIKEGKGMVVP
-967 ELESHFLEPD
+967 
-977 KYPRSPSCNHGGVS
+977 PSCNHGGLS
-991 DSGYLASALQPRW
+991 DTGYLASALQPRW

-1010 GMRLF
+1010 GARFF
-1015 GEKLETGLRFHYH
+1015 GEKLETGIRFHYH
-1028 SRIKKDRDEAWNSY
+1028 SQVKKSRDEAWNDY
-1042 RKHPNHFWAGKVA
+1042 RNRYREFYNRTTSRRIR

-1061 VATWDMYLRYKIRKN
+1061 VATWDMYLRYKIGKN

>member
-1 MFPFRPTALA
+1 MNKTRLKTLA
-11 ACTALIGL
+11 ACIAVLGT
-19 PAVAANSGN
+19 PAAFADN
-28 TAVVPVVE
+28 TAADAVE
-36 TGGALAPVTVKG
+36 SSALETVIVKG
-48 ARNKDEIGKNRVYA
+48 NRNKHQTGRDRVYT
-62 REIVN
+62 REVVN

-173 KTIDADDIVPEDQ
+173 KTIDADDIVPEGQ

-191 VKVETSSNS
+191 VKVETSNNS

-263 NFDAMIAYAYR
+263 NFDVMIAYAYR

-294 LTPEKLAEIKRL
+294 LTPEKIAELKRL
-306 EDEARQRGENFWGSS
+306 EEEAEKRGEKFWGSE
-321 NVLGSPNVARVGL
+321 NMLGAPDIAKVGL

-359 LPHNQTLKF
+359 LPNRQTLKF

-391 NSNLNKIA
+391 NANLNKIA

-432 TTRTRSKTNTAG
+432 TTRTKSKTNTAG

-455 EFQRRYDTEMGIWQ
+455 EFQRRYDSEVG
-469 GLIQQWPHMT
+469 QWNAIMEKWPGMSQK
-479 PEERKEWADMGYS
+479 ERQNMIDWFGFN
-492 PDKKPKVEPSTPN
+492 PNKKPTVTPNLPN

-527 TFANRMKL
+527 TFSNRMRL

-550 KLRSRDEF
+550 KLRSRDNY
-558 SDELRWMGMDKY
+558 SDELFWHGTDKY
-570 KDEIEAKPPII
+570 KEEIDKNNI

-587 SRLGYPR
+587 SRFGYPR
-594 NGRRHEANLGFNFH
+594 SGRRHEANLGFNFS
-608 FRPTEWLNLTAGA
+608 FRPTEWLSLTAGA
-621 RYTRFSINDD
+621 RYTHFSINDD
-631 GRVAKEG
+631 GRVLKEG
-638 LTPYGFPIGMDRG
+638 VDWRG
-651 RGFTF
+651 NPLQINRGQVYTF

-666 VYKAAKAISQDTLDD
+666 IYKQAKKDLTDPSLSGDDYSKAFEKYQSITFEYGDKIPYISQEA
-681 MWARQEFNRALTIQ
+681 ARQQ
-695 EQQKFLQLNDQ
+695 S
-706 GVPYLVYDGRRYQ
+706 
-719 PLRPNFERPFAYY
+719 YY
-732 YKEPYNKP
+732 YKAPYQN
-740 LPPTVFWNK
+740 PPIFYWLK
-749 DASGRLNLADHP
+749 DEHGRLNLADHP
-761 ILNGSNS
+761 LLNSNILY
-768 AILSEETANPA
+768 EKVENPA
-779 YDPNNPN
+779 YDPNDPD
-786 SPKTVKK
+786 SPKTVYK
-793 YVLADRFH
+793 YISTDTTHDLKNGRDVHNGVYMADMTAAERRRA
-801 QEGNISPTELSRIR
+801 QR
-815 HQSNGGWAPAFS
+815 QSGGGWAPALS
-827 ATVNFTDHARAYLR
+827 APPNLPHPAPPPPPH
-841 YTETL
+841 TETL

-854 TYGFSN
+854 TYGFSSM
-860 FAGGFNRA
+860 GGFGRA

-892 PKMRRADFRL
+892 PKMRRADFRI

-921 EQFDKQVRTGVELS
+921 EQFDRQTRTGVELS
-935 ARFDSGRVF
+935 ARFDSGRFF
-944 GSLGV
+944 GGLGV
-949 LRNIKNEMCDSM
+949 LRNIKNEMCDLT
-961 FSPYPE
+961 FPYTNHLAWVE
-967 ELESHFLEPD
+967 VGKGIITTS
-977 KYPRSPSCNHGGVS
+977 SCNHGGLNS
-991 DSGYLASALQPRW
+991 TGYLASALQPRW
-1004 SIDADL
+1004 SVDTDL
-1010 GMRLF
+1010 GARFF
-1015 GEKLETGLRFHYH
+1015 GEKLETGLRFHFH
-1028 SRIKKDRDEAWNSY
+1028 SRVKKNRDEAYSKY
-1042 RKHPNHFWAGKVA
+1042 REAIRQAGFSRENVRA
-1055 GQEWQP
+1055 IDQSWQP

-1105 TIRIGITGKF
+1105 TIRFGLTAKF

>member
-1 MFPFRPTALA
+1 MFSFRPTVLA

-19 PAVAANSGN
+19 PAVAANSDN

-48 ARNKDEIGKNRVYA
+48 TRNKDEIGKNRVYT

-173 KTIDADDIVPEDQ
+173 KTIDADDIVPEGQ

-191 VKVETSSNS
+191 VKVETSNNS

-294 LTPEKLAEIKRL
+294 LTPEKLAELERL
-306 EDEARQRGENFWGSS
+306 AEEARKRGENFWGSE
-321 NVLGSPNVARVGL
+321 NMLGAPNVARVGL

-444 GSPGDTLYEDR
+444 GSPGDTLYEDL
-455 EFQRRYDTEMGIWQ
+455 EFRRRYDTEMGIWQ

-516 AYYAKNERDGF
+516 AYYAKNERNGF

-535 TPKLDLTVMGDYQYE
+535 HPKLDLTVTGDYQYE
-550 KLRSRDEF
+550 KLRSRDNY
-558 SDELRWMGMDKY
+558 SDELFWHGTDKY
-570 KDEIEAKPPII
+570 KEEIDKNNI

-587 SRLGYPR
+587 SRFGYPR
-594 NGRRHEANLGFNFH
+594 SGRRHEANLGFNFH
-608 FRPTEWLNLTAGA
+608 FRPAEWLSLTAGA

-631 GRVAKEG
+631 GRVLKEG
-638 LTPYGFPIGMDRG
+638 VDWRG
-651 RGFTF
+651 NPLQINRGQVYTF

-666 VYKAAKAISQDTLDD
+666 IYQRAKERLANNDYANDEEYILLFQQTQSITFEQSNGKIPHISQQA
-681 MWARQEFNRALTIQ
+681 ARQQ
-695 EQQKFLQLNDQ
+695 S
-706 GVPYLVYDGRRYQ
+706 
-719 PLRPNFERPFAYY
+719 YY
-732 YKEPYNKP
+732 YKEPYQN
-740 LPPTVFWNK
+740 PPIFYWLK
-749 DASGRLNLADHP
+749 DEHGRLNLADHP
-761 ILNGSNS
+761 LLNSN
-768 AILSEETANPA
+768 ILSEKVENPA
-779 YDPNNPN
+779 YDPNDPD
-786 SPKTVKK
+786 SPKTVYK
-793 YVLADRFH
+793 YIGTTTTHDIKNDKDVHRGNYYSDMTAD
-801 QEGNISPTELSRIR
+801 EIR
-815 HQSNGGWAPAFS
+815 RAQRQSHGGWAPAFS

-846 RYPSIFEG
+846 RYPSVFEG
-854 TYGFSN
+854 TYGFSSM
-860 FAGGFNRA
+860 GGFGRA

-892 PKMRRADFRL
+892 PKMRRADFRI

-907 KTKNIIDRDENLEF
+907 KTKNIIDRDSNLEF
-921 EQFDKQVRTGVELS
+921 EQFDKQTRTGVELS
-935 ARFDSGRVF
+935 ARFDSGRFF
-944 GSLGV
+944 GGLGV
-949 LRNIKNEMCDSM
+949 LRNIKNEMCDAA
-961 FSPYPE
+961 FAYQDGRFVWRKADGGLAHQPA
-967 ELESHFLEPD
+967 
-977 KYPRSPSCNHGGVS
+977 CNHGGLS
-991 DSGYLASALQPRW
+991 GSGYLASALQPRW
-1004 SIDADL
+1004 SVDADL
-1010 GMRLF
+1010 GARFF

-1028 SRIKKDRDEAWNSY
+1028 SRIKKSRDEAWSAY
-1042 RKHPNHFWAGKVA
+1042 RKDWLETYGTPSRIRIT

-1061 VATWDMYLRYKIRKN
+1061 AATWDMYLRYKIRKN

>member
-1 MFPFRPTALA
+1 MQTNTRLTTLA
-11 ACTALIGL
+11 ACIAMLGAA
-19 PAVAANSGN
+19 PAHAADN
-28 TAVVPVVE
+28 TANTAATPAE
-36 TGGALAPVTVKG
+36 SAALDAVIVKG
-48 ARNKDEIGKNRVYA
+48 GKNKHQTGRDRVYT
-62 REIVN
+62 REVVN

-143 DPNIISSVYVEKGP
+143 DPNLISSVYVEKGP

-173 KTIDADDIVPEDQ
+173 KTIDADDIVPEGQ

-191 VKVETSSNS
+191 VKVETSNNS

-240 RFEGRNKFF
+240 RFSGRNKFF
-249 KDKAFRIAAATKQD
+249 KDKAYRIAAATKQD

-294 LTPEKLAEIKRL
+294 LTPEKLAELERL
-306 EDEARQRGENFWGSS
+306 EEEARKRGENFWGSE
-321 NVLGSPNVARVGL
+321 NMLGAPNIAKVGL

-359 LPHNQTLKF
+359 LPHRQTLKL

-422 RWINFDATLW
+422 RWIDFDATLW
-432 TTRTRSKTNTAG
+432 TTRTKSKTNTAG

-455 EFQRRYDTEMGIWQ
+455 EFQRRYDSEIGLWQ
-469 GLIQQWPHMT
+469 SLMQQWPHLS
-479 PEERKEWADMGYS
+479 PRERQDLIDAGYS
-492 PDKKPKVEPSTPN
+492 PDKKPKVDPTTPN
-505 TNGRFNTVQGQ
+505 TDGRFNTVQGQ
-516 AYYAKNERDGF
+516 AYYAKNDRNGF
-527 TFANRMKL
+527 TFSNRMKL

-550 KLRSRDEF
+550 KLRSRDNF
-558 SDELRWMGMDKY
+558 SEELRWMGYDKY
-570 KDEIEAKPPII
+570 KEEINRDDI
-581 RANYEL
+581 RANYSLNEYGL
-587 SRLGYPR
+587 PR

-608 FRPTEWLNLTAGA
+608 FRPAEWLSLTAGA

-631 GRVAKEG
+631 GRILQEG
-638 LTPYGFPIGMDRG
+638 VDKWGRPLRMNRGVYYGL
-651 RGFTF
+651 
-656 TRVATPEEYA
+656 TRVATQKEYNT
-666 VYKAAKAISQDTLDD
+666 YL
-681 MWARQEFNRALTIQ
+681 RALE
-695 EQQKFLQLNDQ
+695 EQKKGTGNFETKDIRRISIEKGIPYINRDWVLNDNNH
-706 GVPYLVYDGRRYQ
+706 DHDT
-719 PLRPNFERPFAYY
+719 A
-732 YKEPYNKP
+732 KT
-740 LPPTVFWNK
+740 LPTFYWSKNG
-749 DASGRLNLADHP
+749 SGRLNIADNP
-761 ILNGSNS
+761 LLNNE
-768 AILSEETANPA
+768 ILSEKTSNPA

-786 SPKTVKK
+786 SPKTVYK
-793 YVLADRFH
+793 YRLRD
-801 QEGNISPTELSRIR
+801 GDSYKTPMTEAERR
-815 HQSNGGWAPAFS
+815 RAQKQSDGGWTPAFS
-827 ATVNFTDHARAYLR
+827 ATVNFTDHTRAYLR

-846 RYPSIFEG
+846 RFPSIFEG

-860 FAGGFNRA
+860 AAGTFARA

-885 HDLTGLL
+885 HDLTGAF
-892 PKMRRADFRL
+892 PKMRRADFRI

-907 KTKNIIDRDENLEF
+907 KTKNIIDRDQNLEF

-935 ARFDSGRVF
+935 ARFDSGRFF
-944 GSLGV
+944 GGLGV
-949 LRNIKNEMCDSM
+949 LRNIKNEMCDAAFAYQDGRFV
-961 FSPYPE
+961 FSKADGGIAHRPI
-967 ELESHFLEPD
+967 
-977 KYPRSPSCNHGGVS
+977 CNHGGLS
-991 DSGYLASALQPRW
+991 GSGYLASALQPRW
-1004 SIDADL
+1004 SVDADL
-1010 GMRLF
+1010 GARFF

-1028 SRIKKDRDEAWNSY
+1028 SRIKKSRDEAWNAY
-1042 RKHPNHFWAGKVA
+1042 RKDWLETYGTPLRIRIT

-1061 VATWDMYLRYKIRKN
+1061 VATYDAYIRYRIGKN
-1076 ITAELVGTNLTDRYY
+1076 VTAELVGTNLTDRYY

-1105 TIRIGITGKF
+1105 TLRLGLTAKW

>member
-1 MFPFRPTALA
+1 MFPFRPTVLA

-62 REIVN
+62 REVVN

-173 KTIDADDIVPEDQ
+173 KTIDADDIVPEGQ

-191 VKVETSSNS
+191 VKIETSNNS

-294 LTPEKLAEIKRL
+294 LTPEKLAELERL
-306 EDEARQRGENFWGSS
+306 AEEARKRGENFWGSE
-321 NVLGSPNVARVGL
+321 NMLGAPNVARVGL

-444 GSPGDTLYEDR
+444 GSPGDTLYEDL
-455 EFQRRYDTEMGIWQ
+455 EFRRRYDTEMGIWQ

-516 AYYAKNERDGF
+516 AYYAKNERNGF

-535 TPKLDLTVMGDYQYE
+535 HPKLDLTVTGDYQYE
-550 KLRSRDEF
+550 KLRSRDNY
-558 SDELRWMGMDKY
+558 SDELFWHGTDKY
-570 KDEIEAKPPII
+570 KEEIDKNNI

-587 SRLGYPR
+587 SRFGYPR
-594 NGRRHEANLGFNFH
+594 SGRRHEANLGFNFH
-608 FRPTEWLNLTAGA
+608 FRPAEWLSLTAGA

-631 GRVAKEG
+631 GRVLKEG
-638 LTPYGFPIGMDRG
+638 VDWRG
-651 RGFTF
+651 NPLQINRGQVYTF

-666 VYKAAKAISQDTLDD
+666 IYQRAKERLANNDYANDEEYILLFQQTQSITFEQSNGKIPHISQQAARGHSSRYKA
-681 MWARQEFNRALTIQ
+681 
-695 EQQKFLQLNDQ
+695 
-706 GVPYLVYDGRRYQ
+706 PYQ
-719 PLRPNFERPFAYY
+719 N
-732 YKEPYNKP
+732 
-740 LPPTVFWNK
+740 PPIFYWLK
-749 DASGRLNLADHP
+749 DEHGRLNLADHP
-761 ILNGSNS
+761 LLNSN
-768 AILSEETANPA
+768 ILSEKVENPA
-779 YDPNNPN
+779 YDPNDPD
-786 SPKTVKK
+786 SPKTVYK
-793 YVLADRFH
+793 YIGTTTTHDIKNDKDVHRGNYYSDMTAD
-801 QEGNISPTELSRIR
+801 EIR
-815 HQSNGGWAPAFS
+815 RAQRQSHGGWAPAFS

-846 RYPSIFEG
+846 RYPSVFEG
-854 TYGFSN
+854 TYGFSSM
-860 FAGGFNRA
+860 GGFGRA

-892 PKMRRADFRL
+892 PKMRRADFRI

-907 KTKNIIDRDENLEF
+907 KTKNIIDRDSNLEF
-921 EQFDKQVRTGVELS
+921 EQFDKQTRTGVELS
-935 ARFDSGRVF
+935 ARFDSGRFF
-944 GSLGV
+944 GGLGV
-949 LRNIKNEMCDSM
+949 LRNIKNEMCDAA
-961 FSPYPE
+961 FAYQDGRFVWQKADGGLAHQPA
-967 ELESHFLEPD
+967 
-977 KYPRSPSCNHGGVS
+977 CNHGGLS
-991 DSGYLASALQPRW
+991 GSGYLASALQPRW
-1004 SIDADL
+1004 SVDADL
-1010 GMRLF
+1010 GARFF

-1028 SRIKKDRDEAWNSY
+1028 SRIKKSRDEAWSAY
-1042 RKHPNHFWAGKVA
+1042 RKDWLETYGTPSRIRIT

-1061 VATWDMYLRYKIRKN
+1061 VATWDMYLRYKIGKN

>member
-1 MFPFRPTALA
+1 MKTTPRLTTLA
-11 ACTALIGL
+11 ACIAMLGAAHA
-19 PAVAANSGN
+19 PAADN
-28 TAVVPVVE
+28 TANTAATPAE
-36 TGGALAPVTVKG
+36 SAALDAVIVKG
-48 ARNKDEIGKNRVYA
+48 GKNKHQTGRDRVYT
-62 REIVN
+62 REVVN

-81 TVSDLFSG
+81 TVSDLLSG

-143 DPNIISSVYVEKGP
+143 DPNLISSVYVEKGP

-173 KTIDADDIVPEDQ
+173 KTIDADDIVPEGQ

-191 VKVETSSNS
+191 VKVETSNNS
-200 IKQRKNVYEDSVD
+200 IRQRKNVYEDSVD

-240 RFEGRNKFF
+240 RFSGRNKFF
-249 KDKAFRIAAATKQD
+249 KDKAFRIAAAAKQD

-294 LTPEKLAEIKRL
+294 LTPEKLEEIKRL
-306 EDEARQRGENFWGSS
+306 EEEARKRGEDFWGSS
-321 NVLGSPNVARVGL
+321 NMLGSPNVARVGL

-359 LPHNQTLKF
+359 LPHRQTLKL

-391 NSNLNKIA
+391 NANLNKIA

-432 TTRTRSKTNTAG
+432 TTRTKSKTNTAG

-455 EFQRRYDTEMGIWQ
+455 EFQRRYDSEVG
-469 GLIQQWPHMT
+469 QWNAIMEKWPGMSQK
-479 PEERKEWADMGYS
+479 ERQNMIDWFGFN
-492 PDKKPKVEPSTPN
+492 PNKKPTVTPNLPN

-527 TFANRMKL
+527 TFANRMRL

-550 KLRSRDEF
+550 KLRSRDNY
-558 SDELRWMGMDKY
+558 SDELFWHGTDKY
-570 KDEIEAKPPII
+570 KEEIDKNNI

-587 SRLGYPR
+587 SRFGYPR
-594 NGRRHEANLGFNFH
+594 SGRRHEANLGFNFS
-608 FRPTEWLNLTAGA
+608 FRPTEWLSLTAGA
-621 RYTRFSINDD
+621 RYTHFSINDD
-631 GRVAKEG
+631 GRVLKEG
-638 LTPYGFPIGMDRG
+638 VDWRG
-651 RGFTF
+651 NPLQINRGQVYTF

-666 VYKAAKAISQDTLDD
+666 IYQRAKERLANNDYANVEEYSLLFQQTQSITFEHSNGKIPHISQEAARQQSSYYKA
-681 MWARQEFNRALTIQ
+681 
-695 EQQKFLQLNDQ
+695 
-706 GVPYLVYDGRRYQ
+706 PYQ
-719 PLRPNFERPFAYY
+719 N
-732 YKEPYNKP
+732 
-740 LPPTVFWNK
+740 PPIFYWLK
-749 DASGRLNLADHP
+749 DEHGRLNLADHP
-761 ILNGSNS
+761 LLNSNILY
-768 AILSEETANPA
+768 EKVENPA
-779 YDPNNPN
+779 YDPNDPD
-786 SPKTVKK
+786 SPKTVYK
-793 YVLADRFH
+793 YIHTDITHDLKNERVVNNGVYMADMTAAERRRA
-801 QEGNISPTELSRIR
+801 QR
-815 HQSNGGWAPAFS
+815 QSGSGWAPAFS
-827 ATVNFTDHARAYLR
+827 ATVNLTDHARAYLR

-854 TYGFSN
+854 TYGFSSM
-860 FAGGFNRA
+860 GGFGRA

-885 HDLTGLL
+885 HDLTGVF
-892 PKMRRADFRL
+892 PKMRRADFRI

-907 KTKNIIDRDENLEF
+907 KTKNIIDRDSNLEF
-921 EQFDKQVRTGVELS
+921 EQFDKQTRTGVELS
-935 ARFDSGRVF
+935 ARFDSGRFF
-944 GSLGV
+944 GGLGV
-949 LRNIKNEMCDSM
+949 LRNIKNEMCDST
-961 FSPYPE
+961 FPYT
-967 ELESHFLEPD
+967 SHLAFV
-977 KYPRSPSCNHGGVS
+977 KVGKGIITTSSCNHGGLNS
-991 DSGYLASALQPRW
+991 TGYLASALQPRW

-1010 GMRLF
+1010 GARLF
-1015 GEKLETGLRFHYH
+1015 GKKLETGLRFHFH
-1028 SRIKKDRDEAWNSY
+1028 SRIKKNRDEAYSKY
-1042 RKHPNHFWAGKVA
+1042 RDEIRRYTAFSRENVRAID
-1055 GQEWQP
+1055 QSWQP

-1105 TIRIGITGKF
+1105 TIRFGLTAKF

>member
-1 MFPFRPTALA
+1 MNKTRLKTLA
-11 ACTALIGL
+11 ACIAVLGT
-19 PAVAANSGN
+19 PAAFADN
-28 TAVVPVVE
+28 TAADAVE
-36 TGGALAPVTVKG
+36 SSALETVIVKG
-48 ARNKDEIGKNRVYA
+48 NRNKHQTGRDRVYT
-62 REIVN
+62 REVVN

-81 TVSDLFSG
+81 TVSDLLSG

-173 KTIDADDIVPEDQ
+173 KTIDADDIVPEGQ

-191 VKVETSSNS
+191 VKIETSNNS

-294 LTPEKLAEIKRL
+294 LTPEKLAELERL
-306 EDEARQRGENFWGSS
+306 AEEARKRGENFWGSE
-321 NVLGSPNVARVGL
+321 NMLGAPNVARVGL

-368 GLRRTHTTF
+368 GLRHTDTQF

-391 NSNLNKIA
+391 NENLNKIA

-444 GSPGDTLYEDR
+444 GSPGDTLYEDL
-455 EFQRRYDTEMGIWQ
+455 EFRRRYATEMGIWQ

-516 AYYAKNERDGF
+516 AYYAKNERNGF

-535 TPKLDLTVMGDYQYE
+535 HPKLDLTVTGDYQYE
-550 KLRSRDEF
+550 KLRSRDNY
-558 SDELRWMGMDKY
+558 SDELFWHGTDKY
-570 KDEIEAKPPII
+570 KEEIDKNNI

-587 SRLGYPR
+587 SRFGYPR
-594 NGRRHEANLGFNFH
+594 SGRRHEANLGFNFH
-608 FRPTEWLNLTAGA
+608 FRPAEWLSLTAGA
-621 RYTRFSINDD
+621 RYTHFSINDD
-631 GRVAKEG
+631 GRVLKEG
-638 LTPYGFPIGMDRG
+638 VNWLGNPLQVNRG
-651 RGFTF
+651 QVYTF

-666 VYKAAKAISQDTLDD
+666 IYKRAKERLANNDYANDEESHLLFQQTQSITFEHSNGKIPHISQQAAREQSSRYKA
-681 MWARQEFNRALTIQ
+681 
-695 EQQKFLQLNDQ
+695 
-706 GVPYLVYDGRRYQ
+706 PYQ
-719 PLRPNFERPFAYY
+719 N
-732 YKEPYNKP
+732 
-740 LPPTVFWNK
+740 PPIFYWLK
-749 DASGRLNLADHP
+749 DEHGRLNLADHP
-761 ILNGSNS
+761 LLNSNILY
-768 AILSEETANPA
+768 EKVENPA
-779 YDPNNPN
+779 YDPNDPN
-786 SPKTVKK
+786 SPKTVYK
-793 YVLADRFH
+793 YISTDTTHDLKNGRGVHNGVYMADMTAAERRRA
-801 QEGNISPTELSRIR
+801 Q
-815 HQSNGGWAPAFS
+815 HQSGGGWAPAFS

-854 TYGFSN
+854 TYGFSSM
-860 FAGGFNRA
+860 GGFGRA

-892 PKMRRADFRL
+892 PKMRRADFRI

-921 EQFDKQVRTGVELS
+921 EQFDRQTRTGVELS
-935 ARFDSGRVF
+935 ARFDSGRFF
-944 GSLGV
+944 GGLGV
-949 LRNIKNEMCDSM
+949 LRNIKNEMCDST
-961 FSPYPE
+961 FPYTHKIAWVEVGKGILLP
-967 ELESHFLEPD
+967 
-977 KYPRSPSCNHGGVS
+977 PSCNHGGLS
-991 DSGYLASALQPRW
+991 DTGYLASALQPRW

-1010 GMRLF
+1010 GARFF
-1015 GEKLETGLRFHYH
+1015 GEKLETGLRFHFH
-1028 SRIKKDRDEAWNSY
+1028 SRVKKNRDEAYSKY
-1042 RKHPNHFWAGKVA
+1042 RDEIRRYTAFSRENVRAID
-1055 GQEWQP
+1055 QSWQP

-1105 TIRIGITGKF
+1105 TIRFGLTAKF

>member
-1 MFPFRPTALA
+1 MFPFRPTVLA

-36 TGGALAPVTVKG
+36 TGGALAPVIVKG
-48 ARNKDEIGKNRVYA
+48 NRNKHQTGRDRVYT
-62 REIVN
+62 REVVN

-173 KTIDADDIVPEDQ
+173 KTIDADDIVPEGQ

-240 RFEGRNKFF
+240 RFSGRNKFF
-249 KDKAFRIAAATKQD
+249 KDKAYRIAAATKQD

-294 LTPEKLAEIKRL
+294 LTPEKLAELERL
-306 EDEARQRGENFWGSS
+306 AEEARKRGENFWGSE
-321 NVLGSPNVARVGL
+321 NMLGAPNVARVGL

-359 LPHNQTLKF
+359 LPHRQTLKL

-444 GSPGDTLYEDR
+444 GSPGDTLYEDL
-455 EFQRRYDTEMGIWQ
+455 EFRRRYDTEMGIWQ

-535 TPKLDLTVMGDYQYE
+535 HPKLDLTVTGDYQYE
-550 KLRSRDEF
+550 KLRSRDNY
-558 SDELRWMGMDKY
+558 SDELFWHGTDKY
-570 KDEIEAKPPII
+570 KEEIDKNNI

-587 SRLGYPR
+587 SRFGYPR
-594 NGRRHEANLGFNFH
+594 SGRRHEANLGFNFH
-608 FRPTEWLNLTAGA
+608 FRPAEWLSLTAGA
-621 RYTRFSINDD
+621 RYTHFSINDD
-631 GRVAKEG
+631 GRVLKEG
-638 LTPYGFPIGMDRG
+638 VNWLGNPLQVNRG
-651 RGFTF
+651 QVYTF

-666 VYKAAKAISQDTLDD
+666 IYKRAKERLANNDYANDEESHLLFQQTQSITFEHSNGKIPHISQQA
-681 MWARQEFNRALTIQ
+681 ARGHSSR
-695 EQQKFLQLNDQ
+695 
-706 GVPYLVYDGRRYQ
+706 
-719 PLRPNFERPFAYY
+719 
-732 YKEPYNKP
+732 YKEPYQN
-740 LPPTVFWNK
+740 PPIFYWLK
-749 DASGRLNLADHP
+749 DEHGRLNLADHP
-761 ILNGSNS
+761 LLNSN
-768 AILSEETANPA
+768 ILSEKVENPA
-779 YDPNNPN
+779 YDPNDPD
-786 SPKTVKK
+786 SPKTVYK
-793 YVLADRFH
+793 YIGTTTTHDIKNDKDVHRGNYYSDMTAD
-801 QEGNISPTELSRIR
+801 EIR
-815 HQSNGGWAPAFS
+815 RAQRQSHGGWAPAFS

-846 RYPSIFEG
+846 RYPSVFEG
-854 TYGFSN
+854 TYGFSSM
-860 FAGGFNRA
+860 GGFGRA

-892 PKMRRADFRL
+892 PKMRRADFRI

-907 KTKNIIDRDENLEF
+907 KTKNIIDRDSNLEF
-921 EQFDKQVRTGVELS
+921 EQFDKQTRTGVELS
-935 ARFDSGRVF
+935 ARFDSGRFF
-944 GSLGV
+944 GGLGV
-949 LRNIKNEMCDSM
+949 LRNIKNEMCDAA
-961 FSPYPE
+961 FAYQDGRFVWQKADGGLAHQPA
-967 ELESHFLEPD
+967 
-977 KYPRSPSCNHGGVS
+977 CNHGGLS
-991 DSGYLASALQPRW
+991 GSGYLASALQPRW
-1004 SIDADL
+1004 SVDADL
-1010 GMRLF
+1010 GARFF

-1028 SRIKKDRDEAWNSY
+1028 SRIKKSRDEAWSAY
-1042 RKHPNHFWAGKVA
+1042 RKDWLETYGTPSRIRIT

-1061 VATWDMYLRYKIRKN
+1061 VATWDMYLRYKIGKN

>member
-1 MFPFRPTALA
+1 MKHSKAKTRLTTLA
-11 ACTALIGL
+11 ACIGML
-19 PAVAANSGN
+19 GIAPAFAANSADTPAES
-28 TAVVPVVE
+28 TALD
-36 TGGALAPVTVKG
+36 AVTVKG
-48 ARNKDEIGKNRVYA
+48 SARGKDQRGEDRVYT

-81 TVSDLFSG
+81 TVSDLLSG

-103 VDPNIRGVQGQ
+103 IDPNIRGVQGQ

-143 DPNIISSVYVEKGP
+143 DPNLIGSVYAEKGP
-157 SFNRGIKSGI
+157 SLSRDVKSGI

-173 KTIDADDIVPEDQ
+173 KTIDADDIVPEGQ

-191 VKVETSSNS
+191 VKLETSNNS
-200 IKQRKNVYEDSVD
+200 IRRRKNAYEDSVD

-228 RAMLDDTDRVDQ
+228 RALLDDTDRIDQ
-240 RFEGRNKFF
+240 RFSGRSKFL
-249 KDKAFRIAAATKQD
+249 KDKAYRIAAATKQD
-263 NFDAMIAYAYR
+263 SFDAMLAYAYR

-294 LTPEKLAEIKRL
+294 LTPEKLAELQRL
-306 EDEARQRGENFWGSS
+306 ADEARDRGESFWGSE
-321 NVLGSPNVARVGL
+321 NMLGAPNIAKVGL

-345 SLETKSWIGKTTFR
+345 SLETESWIGKTTFR
-359 LPHNQTLKF
+359 LPHGQSVKL
-368 GLRRTHTTF
+368 GLRRTRTEF

-391 NSNLNKIA
+391 NENLNKIA

-407 QNSVNIDYAFKPENS
+407 QNSANIDYAFKPENS
-422 RWINFDATLW
+422 RWIDFNATLW
-432 TTRTRSKTNTAG
+432 TTRTKSKTNTAG

-455 EFQRRYDTEMGIWQ
+455 EFHRRYESEVGVWRELMR
-469 GLIQQWPHMT
+469 QWPNLSDAERQYLRDNGIS
-479 PEERKEWADMGYS
+479 PEN
-492 PDKKPKVEPSTPN
+492 KPRVDPITPN
-505 TNGRFNTVQGQ
+505 TDGRFNTIQGQ
-516 AYYAKNERDGF
+516 AYYAKNDRNGF
-527 TFANRMKL
+527 TFSNRMKL

-550 KLRSRDEF
+550 KLRSRDNY
-558 SDELRWMGMDKY
+558 SDELRWRGYDKY
-570 KDEIEAKPPII
+570 REEIERDDI

-587 SRLGYPR
+587 NGYGLPR

-608 FRPTEWLNLTAGA
+608 FKPAEWLSLTAGA

-631 GRVAKEG
+631 GRMLKEG
-638 LTPYGFPIGMDRG
+638 VDKWGEPLAMNRG
-651 RGFTF
+651 IKFHL
-656 TRVATPEEYA
+656 TRVATRDEYA
-666 VYKAAKAISQDTLDD
+666 AHLRAVEARNNGDDFSERDFNFISV
-681 MWARQEFNRALTIQ
+681 EN
-695 EQQKFLQLNDQ
+695 
-706 GVPYLVYDGRRYQ
+706 GVPVINRPWVNTFEPELAR
-719 PLRPNFERPFAYY
+719 PLIFE
-732 YKEPYNKP
+732 
-740 LPPTVFWNK
+740 WNK
-749 DASGRLNLADHP
+749 DQTGHLNLQDQP
-761 ILNGSNS
+761 LLNGSIPDLY
-768 AILSEETANPA
+768 AQVENPA
-779 YDPNNPN
+779 YDPNDPN
-786 SPKTVKK
+786 SRPMVNKYPHGGIEHYKTPMT
-793 YVLADRFH
+793 AAERRRA
-801 QEGNISPTELSRIR
+801 QR
-815 HQSNGGWAPAFS
+815 QSDGGWAPAFS
-827 ATVNFTDHARAYLR
+827 ATVNLTDHARAYLR

-860 FAGGFNRA
+860 AAGTFARA

-892 PKMRRADFRL
+892 PKMRRADFRI

-935 ARFDSGRVF
+935 ARFDSGRLF
-944 GSLGV
+944 GELGI
-949 LRNIKNEMCDSM
+949 LRNIKNEMCDSTAA
-961 FSPYPE
+961 YADGDLVWVHNGE
-967 ELESHFLEPD
+967 TVTT
-977 KYPRSPSCNHGGVS
+977 PSCNHGGLS
-991 DSGYLASALQPRW
+991 SSGYLASALQPRW
-1004 SIDADL
+1004 SINADL
-1010 GMRLF
+1010 GARFF

-1028 SRIKKDRDEAWNSY
+1028 SRIKKNRDEAWNHWRDKFREYNGTSS
-1042 RKHPNHFWAGKVA
+1042 RLRIT

-1061 VATWDMYLRYKIRKN
+1061 VATYDAYIRYKINKN
-1076 ITAELVGTNLTDRYY
+1076 VTAELVGTNLTDRYY

-1105 TIRIGITGKF
+1105 TLRFGLTARF

>member
-1 MFPFRPTALA
+1 MFSFRPTVLA

-19 PAVAANSGN
+19 PAVAANSDN

-48 ARNKDEIGKNRVYA
+48 TRNKDEIGKNRVYT

-173 KTIDADDIVPEDQ
+173 KTIDADDIVPEGQ

-191 VKVETSSNS
+191 VKVETSNNS

-294 LTPEKLAEIKRL
+294 LTPEKLAELERL
-306 EDEARQRGENFWGSS
+306 AEEARKRGENFWGSE
-321 NVLGSPNVARVGL
+321 NMLGAPNVARVGL

-432 TTRTRSKTNTAG
+432 TTRTKSKTNTAG

-516 AYYAKNERDGF
+516 AYYAKNERNGF

-535 TPKLDLTVMGDYQYE
+535 HPKLDLTVTGDYQYE
-550 KLRSRDEF
+550 KLRSRDNY
-558 SDELRWMGMDKY
+558 SDELFWHGTDKY
-570 KDEIEAKPPII
+570 KEEIDKNNI

-587 SRLGYPR
+587 SRFGYPR
-594 NGRRHEANLGFNFH
+594 SGRRHEANLGFNFH
-608 FRPTEWLNLTAGA
+608 FRPAEWLSLTAGA
-621 RYTRFSINDD
+621 RYTHFSINDD
-631 GRVAKEG
+631 GRVLKEG
-638 LTPYGFPIGMDRG
+638 VNWLGNPLQINRG
-651 RGFTF
+651 QVYTF

-666 VYKAAKAISQDTLDD
+666 IYQRAKERLANNDYANDEEYILLFQQTQSITFEQSNGKIPHISQQA
-681 MWARQEFNRALTIQ
+681 ARQQ
-695 EQQKFLQLNDQ
+695 S
-706 GVPYLVYDGRRYQ
+706 
-719 PLRPNFERPFAYY
+719 YY
-732 YKEPYNKP
+732 YKEPYQN
-740 LPPTVFWNK
+740 PPIFYWLK
-749 DASGRLNLADHP
+749 DEHGRLNLADHP
-761 ILNGSNS
+761 LLNSN
-768 AILSEETANPA
+768 ILSEKVENPA
-779 YDPNNPN
+779 YDPNDPD
-786 SPKTVKK
+786 SPKTVYK
-793 YVLADRFH
+793 YIGTTTTHDIKNDKDVHRGNYYSDMTAD
-801 QEGNISPTELSRIR
+801 EIR
-815 HQSNGGWAPAFS
+815 RAQRQSHGGWAPAFS

-846 RYPSIFEG
+846 RYPSVFEG
-854 TYGFSN
+854 TYGFSSM
-860 FAGGFNRA
+860 GGFGRA

-892 PKMRRADFRL
+892 PKMRRADFRI

-907 KTKNIIDRDENLEF
+907 KTKNIIDRDSNLEF
-921 EQFDKQVRTGVELS
+921 EQFDKQTRTGVELS
-935 ARFDSGRVF
+935 ARFDSGRFF
-944 GSLGV
+944 GGLGV
-949 LRNIKNEMCDSM
+949 LRNIKNEMCDAA
-961 FSPYPE
+961 FAYQDGRFVWRKADGGLAHQPA
-967 ELESHFLEPD
+967 
-977 KYPRSPSCNHGGVS
+977 CNHGGLS
-991 DSGYLASALQPRW
+991 GSGYLASALQPRW
-1004 SIDADL
+1004 SVDADL
-1010 GMRLF
+1010 GARFF

-1028 SRIKKDRDEAWNSY
+1028 SRIKKSRDEAWSAY
-1042 RKHPNHFWAGKVA
+1042 RKDWLETYGTPSRIRIT

-1061 VATWDMYLRYKIRKN
+1061 AATWDMYLRYKIRKN

>member
-1 MFPFRPTALA
+1 MFPFRPTVLA

-48 ARNKDEIGKNRVYA
+48 ARNKDEIGKNRVYT
-62 REIVN
+62 REVVN

-81 TVSDLFSG
+81 TVSDLLSG

-143 DPNIISSVYVEKGP
+143 DPNLISSVYVEKGP

-173 KTIDADDIVPEDQ
+173 KTIDADDIVPEGQ

-191 VKVETSSNS
+191 VKVETSNNS

-294 LTPEKLAEIKRL
+294 LTPEKLEEIKRL
-306 EDEARQRGENFWGSS
+306 EEEARKRGENFWGSE
-321 NVLGSPNVARVGL
+321 NMLGAPNVARVGL

-359 LPHNQTLKF
+359 LPHRQTLKL

-432 TTRTRSKTNTAG
+432 TTRTKSKTNTAG
-444 GSPGDTLYEDR
+444 GSPGDTLYEDL
-455 EFQRRYDTEMGIWQ
+455 EFRRRYDTEMGIWQ

-516 AYYAKNERDGF
+516 AYYAKNERNGF
-527 TFANRMKL
+527 TFSNRMKL
-535 TPKLDLTVMGDYQYE
+535 HPKLDLTVTGDYQYE
-550 KLRSRDEF
+550 KLRSRDNY
-558 SDELRWMGMDKY
+558 SDELFWHGTDKY
-570 KDEIEAKPPII
+570 KEEIDKNNI

-587 SRLGYPR
+587 SRFGYPR
-594 NGRRHEANLGFNFH
+594 SGRRHEANLGFNFH
-608 FRPTEWLNLTAGA
+608 FRPAEWLSLTAGA
-621 RYTRFSINDD
+621 RYTHFSINDD
-631 GRVAKEG
+631 GRVLKEG
-638 LTPYGFPIGMDRG
+638 VNWLGNPLQVNRG
-651 RGFTF
+651 QVYTF

-666 VYKAAKAISQDTLDD
+666 IYKRAKERLANNDYANDEESHLLFQQTQSITFEHSNGKIPHISQQAAREQSSRYKA
-681 MWARQEFNRALTIQ
+681 
-695 EQQKFLQLNDQ
+695 
-706 GVPYLVYDGRRYQ
+706 PYQ
-719 PLRPNFERPFAYY
+719 N
-732 YKEPYNKP
+732 
-740 LPPTVFWNK
+740 PPIFYWLK
-749 DASGRLNLADHP
+749 DEHGRLNLADHP
-761 ILNGSNS
+761 LLNSNILY
-768 AILSEETANPA
+768 EKVENPA
-779 YDPNNPN
+779 YDPNDPD
-786 SPKTVKK
+786 SPKTVYK
-793 YVLADRFH
+793 YISTDTTHDLKNGRDVHNGVYMADMTAAERRRA
-801 QEGNISPTELSRIR
+801 QR
-815 HQSNGGWAPAFS
+815 QSGGGWAPAFS

-854 TYGFSN
+854 TYGFSSM
-860 FAGGFNRA
+860 GGFGRA

-892 PKMRRADFRL
+892 PKMRRADFRI

-907 KTKNIIDRDENLEF
+907 KTKNIIDRDSNLEF
-921 EQFDKQVRTGVELS
+921 EQFDKQTRTGVELS
-935 ARFDSGRVF
+935 ARFDSGRFF
-944 GSLGV
+944 GGLGV
-949 LRNIKNEMCDSM
+949 LRNIKNEMCDST
-961 FSPYPE
+961 FPYT
-967 ELESHFLEPD
+967 SHLAFV
-977 KYPRSPSCNHGGVS
+977 KVGKGIITTSSCNHGGLNS
-991 DSGYLASALQPRW
+991 TGYLASALQPRW

-1010 GMRLF
+1010 GARFF
-1015 GEKLETGLRFHYH
+1015 GEKLETGLRFHFH
-1028 SRIKKDRDEAWNSY
+1028 SRIKKNRDEAYSKY
-1042 RKHPNHFWAGKVA
+1042 RDEIRRYTAFSRENVRAID
-1055 GQEWQP
+1055 QSWQP

>member
-1 MFPFRPTALA
+1 MFPFRPTVLA

-67 LYKGKE
+67 LYKGKN

-173 KTIDADDIVPEDQ
+173 KTIDADDIVPEGQ

-191 VKVETSSNS
+191 VKVETSNNS

-294 LTPEKLAEIKRL
+294 LTPEKLEEIKRL
-306 EDEARQRGENFWGSS
+306 EEEARKRGEDFWGSS
-321 NVLGSPNVARVGL
+321 NMLGSPNVARVGL

-359 LPHNQTLKF
+359 LPHRQTLKL

-432 TTRTRSKTNTAG
+432 TTRTKSKTNTAG

-516 AYYAKNERDGF
+516 AYYAKNERNGF

-535 TPKLDLTVMGDYQYE
+535 HPKLDLTVTGDYQYE
-550 KLRSRDEF
+550 KLRSRDNY
-558 SDELRWMGMDKY
+558 SDELFWHGTDKY
-570 KDEIEAKPPII
+570 KEEIDKNNI

-587 SRLGYPR
+587 SRFGYPR
-594 NGRRHEANLGFNFH
+594 SGRRHEANLGFNFH
-608 FRPTEWLNLTAGA
+608 FRPAEWLSLTAGA
-621 RYTRFSINDD
+621 RYTHFSINDD
-631 GRVAKEG
+631 GRVLKEG
-638 LTPYGFPIGMDRG
+638 VNWLGNPLQINRG
-651 RGFTF
+651 QVYTF

-666 VYKAAKAISQDTLDD
+666 IYKQAKKDLDDPSLSGDDYSKAFEKTQSITFEYSDKIPYISQQA
-681 MWARQEFNRALTIQ
+681 ARQQ
-695 EQQKFLQLNDQ
+695 S
-706 GVPYLVYDGRRYQ
+706 
-719 PLRPNFERPFAYY
+719 YY
-732 YKEPYNKP
+732 YKEPYQN
-740 LPPTVFWNK
+740 PPIFYWLK
-749 DASGRLNLADHP
+749 DEHGRLNLADHP
-761 ILNGSNS
+761 LLNSNILY
-768 AILSEETANPA
+768 EKVENPA
-779 YDPNNPN
+779 YDPNDPD
-786 SPKTVKK
+786 SPKTVYK
-793 YVLADRFH
+793 YVRTDITHDLKNGRDVKNGVYMADMTAAERRRA
-801 QEGNISPTELSRIR
+801 QR
-815 HQSNGGWAPAFS
+815 QSGGGWAPAFS

-854 TYGFSN
+854 TYGFSSM
-860 FAGGFNRA
+860 GGFGRA

-892 PKMRRADFRL
+892 PKMRRADFRI

-944 GSLGV
+944 GGLGV
-949 LRNIKNEMCDSM
+949 LRNIKNEMCDST
-961 FSPYPE
+961 FPYTHKIAWVKVGKGILLP
-967 ELESHFLEPD
+967 
-977 KYPRSPSCNHGGVS
+977 PSCNHGGLS
-991 DSGYLASALQPRW
+991 DTGYLASALQPRW

-1010 GMRLF
+1010 GARFF
-1015 GEKLETGLRFHYH
+1015 GEKLETGIRFHYH
-1028 SRIKKDRDEAWNSY
+1028 SRIKKSRDEAWNDY
-1042 RKHPNHFWAGKVA
+1042 RNRYREFYNRTTSRRIR

-1061 VATWDMYLRYKIRKN
+1061 VATWDMYLRYKIGKN